1 LENDDIELLM
11 ADDRVV
17 VEEAVRK
24 LPERQQRIL
33 DLRFNED
40 LTQTEIADQLG
51 ISQMHVSRLL
61 SSALR
66 QLEKSIGKEGESA

>member
-1 LENDDIELLM
+1 M

-17 VEEAVRK
+17 VEEAMAK

-33 DLRFNED
+33 QLRFNDD
-40 LTQTEIADQLG
+40 LTQSEIAEEIG

-61 SSALR
+61 TKALKTLKSSLGSDPDR
-66 QLEKSIGKEGESA
+66 DESDGLA